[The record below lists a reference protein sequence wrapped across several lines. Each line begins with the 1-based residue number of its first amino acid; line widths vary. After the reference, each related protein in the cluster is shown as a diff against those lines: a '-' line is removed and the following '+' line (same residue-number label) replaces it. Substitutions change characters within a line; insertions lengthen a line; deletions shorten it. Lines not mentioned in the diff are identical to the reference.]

1 MRSES
6 GLSSKRPPTGAERG
20 PSGPL
25 FFALIA
31 FLLATLPSFAADPIL
46 KWIHSQEAYFATN
59 EELDLWKRQVV
70 SPADAQKF
78 IEQYWRTRGESFRKE
93 VHSRIEFAD
102 SKFSLAKV
110 PGSLTAMGRT
120 WMILGSPNEQQSSRG
135 TSGAAMEGSPLTGRM
150 QDSPLERGAKVTY
163 RWTYKKD
170 RLPPEL
176 GRPELVV
183 EFNTDVSRGSQ
194 FIENPG
200 QVEPFLRR
208 AAALLSSKAAST
220 AGTSSASPRGGS
232 PAAQPAVSA
241 PDALWGA
248 TPAAN
253 SVILTGESFIS
264 PTDRPFHAV
273 SFFIP
278 KEATPFTQWNSA
290 LLVSLIRDATGVQI
304 FGDRRQVDLKAY
316 DGAGNRYV
324 DQSYELAP
332 GKYDAAFAL
341 YSPEG
346 TTMLANWRQQFEVYP
361 AVQSRVSPLLV
372 TSRIDV
378 LENQTAF
385 DPFTF
390 VATKYA
396 VRGDRK
402 FLVSDKISFFTV
414 VQSPAGDT
422 PKLMQKMT
430 ITKNGQ
436 PFFKSPL
443 EDANLTQTG
452 PKSYLVGITFDP
464 ATFKA
469 GHYAVELQLRDMN
482 APEGTDP
489 RTKGSVVSA
498 EFDVMQ

>member
-6 GLSSKRPPTGAERG
+6 GLSSKSPSSWAERG

-25 FFALIA
+25 FFALA
-31 FLLATLPSFAADPIL
+31 LLLIVTLPAFAADPL
-46 KWIHSQEAYFATN
+46 LNWIQSPEAYFATN
-59 EELDLWKRQVV
+59 DELDQWKRQVV
-70 SPADAQKF
+70 APADAQRF
-78 IEQYWRTRGESFRKE
+78 IDQYWRTRGEGFRKE

-102 SKFSLAKV
+102 SKFGLAKV
-110 PGSLTAMGRT
+110 PGSQTAMGRV
-120 WMILGSPNEQQSSRG
+120 WMILGSPNEQQVNRG
-135 TSGAAMEGSPLTGRM
+135 TSGSAMDNSPLTGRM
-150 QDSPLERGAKVTY
+150 QDNSVERGAKVTY

-176 GRPELVV
+176 GRPELVI

-208 AAALLSSKAAST
+208 AAALLSSRASATTKAPV
-220 AGTSSASPRGGS
+220 SASP
-232 PAAQPAVSA
+232 AAAA
-241 PDALWGA
+241 GPDPLWSA

-253 SVILTGESFIS
+253 STILTGESFVS
-264 PTDRPFHAV
+264 PTDRPFYAV
-273 SFFIP
+273 SFFVP
-278 KEATPFTQWNSA
+278 KEATTFTEWKSL
-290 LLVSLIRDATGVQI
+290 LLVSLIRDASGVQVM
-304 FGDRRQVDLKAY
+304 GDRRQVDLKPY

-332 GKYDAAFAL
+332 GKYDAALAL

-346 TTMLANWRQQFEVYP
+346 TTMLANWRQQFEVLP
-361 AVQSRVSPLLV
+361 AAQPRATALFV
-372 TSRIDV
+372 TSRVDV

-396 VRGDRK
+396 IRGDRR
-402 FLVSDKISFFTV
+402 FLASDKISFVTI
-414 VQSPAGDT
+414 VQSPTGDT
-422 PKLMQKMT
+422 PRLLQKMT
-430 ITKNGQ
+430 ITKDGKQ
-436 PFFKSPL
+436 FFKSPP
-443 EDANLTQTG
+443 EDAALTQTG

-464 ATFKA
+464 STFKP

-482 APEGTDP
+482 AAEGSDL
-489 RTKGSVVSA
+489 RGKGHVVNA
-498 EFDVMQ
+498 EFDVVQ

>member
-1 MRSES
+1 
-6 GLSSKRPPTGAERG
+6 LSSKRPPTGAERG

-25 FFALIA
+25 FFAL
-31 FLLATLPSFAADPIL
+31 FLLLLTTLPAFAADPIL
-46 KWIHSQEAYFATN
+46 KWINSPEAYFATN
-59 EELDLWKRQVV
+59 EELDQWKRQVV

-78 IEQYWRTRGESFRKE
+78 IEQYWRTRGEAFRKE
-93 VHSRIEFAD
+93 VHTRIEFAD
-102 SKFSLAKV
+102 SKFGLAKV
-110 PGSLTAMGRT
+110 PGSQTAMGRA
-120 WMILGSPNEQQSSRG
+120 WMILGSPNEQKVNRG
-135 TSGAAMEGSPLTGRM
+135 TSGAAMEGSPLTGSM
-150 QDSPLERGAKVTY
+150 QDSAVERGAKVTY

-170 RLPPEL
+170 RLPADL
-176 GRPELVV
+176 GRPELVID
-183 EFNTDVSRGSQ
+183 FNTDVSRGSQ

-200 QVEPFLRR
+200 QVEPILRR
-208 AAALLSSKAAST
+208 AAALMSSRAAASVT
-220 AGTSSASPRGGS
+220 AGSSPGRPSSPS
-232 PAAQPAVSA
+232 SPSSQAAPAA
-241 PDALWGA
+241 PDPLWGA

-253 SVILTGESFIS
+253 GIILTEESFIS

-278 KEATPFTQWNSA
+278 KEVTSFTQWNSA

-304 FGDRRQVDLKAY
+304 MGDRRQVDLKAY

-346 TTMLANWRQQFEVYP
+346 TSMLANWRQQFEVYP
-361 AVQSRVSPLLV
+361 ATQTRATPLLL
-372 TSRIDV
+372 TSRIDT

-396 VRGDRK
+396 VRGDRR
-402 FLVSDKISFFTV
+402 FLASDKISFFTV
-414 VQSPAGDT
+414 VQSPTGDT

-436 PFFKSPL
+436 PFFKSPP
-443 EDANLTQTG
+443 EDAALTQTG
-452 PKSYLVGITFDP
+452 PKSYLVGIAFDP
-464 ATFKA
+464 ATFKP

-482 APEGTDP
+482 APEGTEL
-489 RTKGSVVSA
+489 RTKGHLVKS
-498 EFDVMQ
+498 EFDVVQ